1 MDNPFKYK
9 MLTPLEKA
17 KQLKEKFGD
26 KSLDVVR
33 EIYNFGSANNLR
45 EELMYLNSV
54 ESELS
59 FFDLNVFVARMKKL
73 GITMKFSS
81 SLPWVY
87 LNEVN
92 GKKVTEKHAS
102 EHGFCIGYKNNYFKF
117 EYEKEMFN
125 LIRKYEKQNN

>member
-1 MDNPFKYK
+1 MDNPFKFK

-33 EIYNFGSANNLR
+33 EIYQYGSIVGLR
-45 EELMYLNSV
+45 EELIYLNSV
-54 ESELS
+54 ECELT

-73 GITMKFSS
+73 SITMKFTVNS
-81 SLPWVY
+81 PWVY
-87 LNEVN
+87 VTEINN
-92 GKKVTEKHAS
+92 KKVTEQYAS
-102 EHGFCIGYKNNYFKF
+102 EHGFCIGYRNHYFKF

-125 LIRKYEKQNN
+125 LIRKYI

>member
-1 MDNPFKYK
+1 MKDNPFKFK

-33 EIYNFGSANNLR
+33 EIYQYGSIVALR

-59 FFDLNVFVARMKKL
+59 FFDLNIFVARMKKL
-73 GITMKFSS
+73 GITMKFAVNS
-81 SLPWVY
+81 PWVY
-87 LNEVN
+87 
-92 GKKVTEKHAS
+92 VTEICGKRVKEKFAS
-102 EHGFCIGYKNNYFKF
+102 EHGFVVGYRNQYFKF
-117 EYEKEMFN
+117 EYEKEMFK
-125 LIRKYEKQNN
+125 LIRKYIK

>member
-1 MDNPFKYK
+1 MENFFKTT
-9 MLTPLEKA
+9 LPPPLEKA

-33 EIYNFGSANNLR
+33 EIYNFGSANSLR

-73 GITMKFSS
+73 GITLKFSS
-81 SLPWVY
+81 SIPWVY
-87 LNEVN
+87 IDEIC
-92 GKKVTEKHAS
+92 GKKVTEKYAS
-102 EHGFCIGYKNNYFKF
+102 EHGFVIGYRNQYFKF

-125 LIRKYEKQNN
+125 LIRKYIE

>member
-1 MDNPFKYK
+1 MDNPFKFK

-26 KSLDVVR
+26 KSLGVVR
-33 EIYNFGSANNLR
+33 EIYQYGSIVGLR

-54 ESELS
+54 ESELT

-73 GITMKFSS
+73 GITMKFAVNS
-81 SLPWVY
+81 PWVY
-87 LNEVN
+87 IDEIC
-92 GKKVTEKHAS
+92 GKRVGEKHAS
-102 EHGFCIGYKNNYFKF
+102 EHGFVIGYRNQYFKF

-125 LIRKYEKQNN
+125 LIRKYIE

>member
-1 MDNPFKYK
+1 MKDNPFKFK
-9 MLTPLEKA
+9 ILTPLEKA

-33 EIYNFGSANNLR
+33 EIYQYCSILGLR
-45 EELMYLNSV
+45 EELLYLNSV
-54 ESELS
+54 ESELA

-73 GITMKFSS
+73 GITMKFSMNY
-81 SLPWVY
+81 PWVY

-102 EHGFCIGYKNNYFKF
+102 EHGFVIGYRNKYFKF
-117 EYEKEMFN
+117 EYEKELFK
-125 LIRKYEKQNN
+125 LIRKYIK